1 MILTLKRKYF
11 KEEYTIGDLYLNGKW
26 FCNTI
31 EDKDRGLNDA
41 MELKTI
47 QREKI
52 YGVTAIPTGRYKV
65 SITYSSK
72 YKKKMPL
79 LENVKGFYG
88 IRIHSG
94 NTAKD
99 SLGCIIVGE
108 NKKKGMVINSRV
120 TYNKLMD
127 ILKDEKEIF
136 IIIES

>member
-11 KEEYTIGDLYLNGKW
+11 KNDYTIGDLYTNGKW

-31 EDKDRGLNDA
+31 EDKDRGLNST

-47 QREKI
+47 QREKV
-52 YGVTAIPTGRYKV
+52 YGKTAIPTGRYKV
-65 SITYSSK
+65 SITYSPK

-79 LENVKGFYG
+79 IENVKGFDG

-94 NTAKD
+94 NTEKD

-136 IIIES
+136 IIIEC

>member
-11 KEEYTIGDLYLNGKW
+11 KEEYTIGDLYINGKW

-31 EDKDRGLNDA
+31 EDKDRGLNST

-47 QREKI
+47 QREKV
-52 YGVTAIPTGRYKV
+52 YGKTAIPSGRYKV
-65 SITYSSK
+65 SITYSPK
-72 YKKKMPL
+72 YKKNMPL
-79 LENVKGFYG
+79 IENVKGFEG

-94 NTAKD
+94 NTEKD

-127 ILKDEKEIF
+127 ILKNEKEIY
-136 IIIES
+136 IIIE

>member
-11 KEEYTIGDLYLNGKW
+11 KEEYTIGDLYINGKW

-31 EDKDRGLNDA
+31 EDKDRGLNNS

-47 QREKI
+47 QREKV
-52 YGVTAIPTGRYKV
+52 YGKTAIPTGRYKV
-65 SITYSSK
+65 SITYSPK
-72 YKKKMPL
+72 YKKNMPL
-79 LENVKGFYG
+79 LENVKGFEG

-94 NTAKD
+94 NTEKD

-127 ILKDEKEIF
+127 ILKNEKEIY
-136 IIIES
+136 IIIE

>member
-11 KEEYTIGDLYLNGKW
+11 KNDYTIGKLYANGKY
-26 FCNTI
+26 FCDTI
-31 EDKDRGLNDA
+31 EDKDRGLNST

-47 QREKI
+47 QREKV
-52 YGVTAIPTGRYKV
+52 YGKTAIPSGRYKV
-65 SITYSSK
+65 SITYSPK
-72 YKKKMPL
+72 YKKNMPL
-79 LENVKGFYG
+79 LENVKGFEG

-94 NTAKD
+94 NTEKD

-127 ILKDEKEIF
+127 ILKNEKEIY
-136 IIIES
+136 IIIE